1 MTIYC
6 DENVSPTLVKGLS
19 ILQDRLEDVDGL
31 KLEVKSLVD
40 IYGRGAKDEE
50 WIPKL
55 GKEKALALTH
65 DINLKRRRQQFE
77 LLSSYGVGVVF
88 IKRPSKKST
97 YWDTVIQVIRAWP
110 EVRRLI
116 GKATRKATL
125 LIEIPASGKAKLR

>member
-65 DINLKRRRQQFE
+65 DINLKRRR
-77 LLSSYGVGVVF
+77 
-88 IKRPSKKST
+88 
-97 YWDTVIQVIRAWP
+97 
-110 EVRRLI
+110 
-116 GKATRKATL
+116 
-125 LIEIPASGKAKLR
+125 